1 MPDSMFTLVRR
12 VEMGTSMGSEAKT
25 AVVTGGARGIGRAI
39 AERLLREGY
48 RVLIFDVDRQTG
60 TSTASDLDT
69 LGRAVFYHVDVGDET
84 SVRTA
89 FEGMAGRG
97 HAPIDAVVNNAGI
110 PQPYGDPI
118 QSLDIARW
126 NLYLAVNLTSV
137 VLSAKYAHPLFRGG
151 RGAIVNIA
159 STRFLQSERNTFAY
173 TASKGGMVSLT
184 HSLAVSLGPEIR
196 VNCVSPGWIHTR
208 DDLLS
213 PEDHAQHPAGRV
225 GRPEDIASLV
235 SWLVSDQ
242 AGFVTGQNF
251 IADGGMTRKM
261 IYAD

>member
-1 MPDSMFTLVRR
+1 
-12 VEMGTSMGSEAKT
+12 MGTSIGREAKT
-25 AVVTGGARGIGRAI
+25 AIVTGGARGIGRAI
-39 AERLLREGY
+39 AERLLHDGY

-60 TSTASDLDT
+60 ARTASDLDAS
-69 LGRAVFYHVDVGDET
+69 GRAIFYHVDVGDEAP
-84 SVRTA
+84 VRTA
-89 FEGMAGRG
+89 FEEMAGRG

-110 PQPYGDPI
+110 PQPCGDPI
-118 QSLDIARW
+118 QRLDIARW

-137 VLSAKYAHPLFRGG
+137 VLTAKYAHPLFREG
-151 RGAIVNIA
+151 RGVIVNIA

-184 HSLAVSLGPEIR
+184 HSLAVSLGPDIR
-196 VNCVSPGWIHTR
+196 VNCVSPGWIRTR
-208 DDLLS
+208 DNSLS
-213 PEDHAQHPAGRV
+213 REDNAQHPAGRV
-225 GRPEDIASLV
+225 GEPEDIASLV

>member
-1 MPDSMFTLVRR
+1 M
-12 VEMGTSMGSEAKT
+12 ETSIGREEKT

-39 AERLLREGY
+39 AERLLHDGY
-48 RVLIFDVDRQTG
+48 RVLIFDVERQTG
-60 TSTASDLDT
+60 SKTASELDAS
-69 LGRAVFYHVDVGDET
+69 GRTAFYHVDVGDEA
-84 SVRTA
+84 SVRAA
-89 FEGMAGRG
+89 FEDMRG
-97 HAPIDAVVNNAGI
+97 NRHESIDVVVNNAGI
-110 PQPYGDPI
+110 PRPYGDPI
-118 QSLDIARW
+118 QRLDIARW

-137 VLSAKYAHPLFRGG
+137 VLTTKYAHPLFRGG
-151 RGAIVNIA
+151 RGVIVNIA

-184 HSLAVSLGPEIR
+184 HSLAVSLGPDIR

-208 DDLLS
+208 DDPLS
-213 PEDHAQHPAGRV
+213 PEDHSQHPAGRV
-225 GRPEDIASLV
+225 GKPEDIASLV